1 MTPMQGHLILVSNRL
16 PVSLQGP
23 GDNLRVEPSPGGLAT
38 ALSAV
43 WNNYKDGVWIGW
55 PGAEVEADV
64 QSLLDNVSKDQPYQ
78 LRAVLLTA
86 QEIEKFYAGFAN
98 EIIWPLFHDLQSRC
112 NFRPEYWE
120 AYQQVNR
127 KYARAVANSA
137 SPGDFAWVH
146 DYQLMLVAHSLR
158 DMGVR
163 ARLGYFQHIPFPPPD
178 VFEKLPWRECV
189 LRALLE
195 FDVLGFQTS
204 RDRTNFISCIAEL
217 LPQAE
222 IQASDQQQAIIQFA
236 GRRVVTGAF
245 PISIDFDEFAVPAS
259 SPETGTRAAAIRAE
273 LMENIMLLGV
283 DRMDYTKGIP
293 ERLQAFR
300 LLLERFPEV
309 RRQIT
314 LVQIVVPSRS
324 GIPEYKGLREEVEL
338 LVSQI
343 NGQFTQPGWVPIHYM
358 YRNMPRPELLAYYRA
373 ADVAL
378 ITPLKDGMNLVAKEF
393 CAAQIDERGVLVLS
407 EFAGASPEL
416 RHGALIVNP
425 NDFVGVANAIREA
438 CLMSADEK
446 LSRMRL
452 LREIVKNHNI
462 HRWTSSFL
470 AAAAPPT
477 EAAAAAAGEG
487 NSSDNNHQ
495 KSSSNHDKGTPGV
508 ALVARALTGRL
519 PQRKIVSRPMPTF
532 LAT

>member
-16 PVSLQGP
+16 PVSLQGQ
-23 GDNLRVEPSPGGLAT
+23 GEDLRVEPSPGGLAT

-43 WNNYKDGVWIGW
+43 WNNYKNGVWIGW
-55 PGAEVEADV
+55 PGTVVDV
-64 QSLLDNVSKDQPYQ
+64 DIQSLLDKVSNDQPYQ

-127 KYARAVANSA
+127 KYAHAVASSA
-137 SPGDFAWVH
+137 KPEDLVWVH

-158 DMGVR
+158 EMGVR
-163 ARLGYFQHIPFPPPD
+163 SRLGFFQHIPFPPPD

-189 LRALLE
+189 LRSLLQ

-204 RDRTNFISCIAEL
+204 RDRANFVNCVAEL
-217 LPQAE
+217 LPEAE
-222 IQASDQQQAIIQFA
+222 IQDADQPQAIIRFA
-236 GRRVVTGAF
+236 GRRVLAGAF
-245 PISIDFDEFAVPAS
+245 PISIDFDEFAVPAA
-259 SPETGTRAAAIRAE
+259 SPEVGTRASAIRAE

-300 LLLERFPEV
+300 LLLERSPEM
-309 RRQIT
+309 RRQIS

-324 GIPEYKGLREEVEL
+324 DIPEYKGLREEVEL

-358 YRNMPRPELLAYYRA
+358 YRNMPRHELLAYYRA

-416 RHGALIVNP
+416 RHGALLVNP

-438 CLMSADEK
+438 CQMPSEEK
-446 LSRMRL
+446 VSRMRL

-470 AAAAPPT
+470 SAADAQS
-477 EAAAAAAGEG
+477 AAAAAAGEG
-487 NSSDNNHQ
+487 DSGKNDRHKSTENPDN
-495 KSSSNHDKGTPGV
+495 GTPGV

-519 PQRKIVSRPMPTF
+519 PARKIVPRPLPTF